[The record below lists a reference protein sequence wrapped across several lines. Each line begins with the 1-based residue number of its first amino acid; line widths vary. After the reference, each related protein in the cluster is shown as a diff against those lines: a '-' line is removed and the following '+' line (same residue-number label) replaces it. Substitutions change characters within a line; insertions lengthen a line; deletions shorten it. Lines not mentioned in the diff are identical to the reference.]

1 MTGKNEDNLL
11 RSAAQQNAESIR
23 AVRLRIEQVEAA
35 LREQTN
41 LLNLTHDAIYVRD
54 ISGTV
59 KYWNRGAEELY
70 GWPAEQAIGKVS
82 HELLETN
89 FPLPLEQIRGEV
101 ADAGRWEGE

>member
-11 RSAAQQNAESIR
+11 RSADQQNAESIR
-23 AVRLRIEQVEAA
+23 DVSLRIEQVEAA

-41 LLNLTHDAIYVRD
+41 LLNITHDAIYVRD
-54 ISGTV
+54 IGGTV

-82 HELLETN
+82 QELLKTN
-89 FPLPLEQIRGEV
+89 FPVPLERIAEQM
-101 ADAGRWEGE
+101 ASA